1 MPQFDFRDKE
11 TQIDPLDPLL
21 YDFDKEVSKFAKHW
35 ISSKASLYYNK
46 LGLSWGSTRLRQLAW
61 SLPTKSNINKIFR

>member
-35 ISSKASLYYNK
+35 ISSKASLYYNS
-46 LGLSWGSTRLRQLAW
+46 LSFLCM
-61 SLPTKSNINKIFR
+61 